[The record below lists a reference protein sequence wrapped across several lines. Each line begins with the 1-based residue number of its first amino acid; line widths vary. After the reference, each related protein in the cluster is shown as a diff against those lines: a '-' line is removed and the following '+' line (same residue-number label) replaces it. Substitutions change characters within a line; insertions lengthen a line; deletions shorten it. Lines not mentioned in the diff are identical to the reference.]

1 MKRLYHIA
9 NRFCMLT
16 NNNNDGHFTLDF
28 HVSWSL
34 DSTCNK
40 SCYTPTLTMVR
51 VNTLHPSTYLA
62 VHVRHPSWLECQR
75 RGGFQE
81 SFQAAGSLWRFVVL
95 VQKLFGKARRGK
107 KRLIELI
114 FPFFIHFNEVDSTH
128 TQSRAE
134 APNQDKGKSRLPH
147 TIPLQHR
154 GWYGG
159 THQSGCGGA
168 L

>member
-1 MKRLYHIA
+1 MNNELDCIANHIMKRLYHIA

-95 VQKLFGKARRGK
+95 VKTKNCLAKQEEARR
-107 KRLIELI
+107 
-114 FPFFIHFNEVDSTH
+114 D
-128 TQSRAE
+128 
-134 APNQDKGKSRLPH
+134 
-147 TIPLQHR
+147 
-154 GWYGG
+154 
-159 THQSGCGGA
+159 
-168 L
+168 